1 MIGTF
6 ITLVF
11 AAPFSVQASAV
22 CDALQ
27 DQLRQPVRIIGNTAE
42 VRQHASALARQ
53 NILIRKIKN
62 DMRSYGCTSGSII
75 VYGSPNAEMCAQIGD
90 ALVDAEA
97 ERDTIAADRDRML
110 QAQRSDR
117 GESSRERIMA
127 ALNAN
132 GCFDE
137 TAPVPTS
144 AEPRQLS
151 PIDPYR
157 DPFAEQPDNSDYP
170 QPGDMAQ
177 EGGLRTLCVRT
188 CDGAFFPIS
197 SNASP
202 LDFRAQAAQCER
214 MCPGAETEL
223 YYHAM
228 KGEESAD
235 MVSARTGQPYT
246 ALPTAFAYKNGSAA
260 TRSPSCGCNM
270 AAYHNE
276 MKKQDGQQ
284 KPQQSEPSQSYSGI
298 TTITSPKS
306 DAAPKPAEIK
316 PEVKAEP
323 IPERDYDAKNSKVRV
338 VGPQFLPE
346 ETSRIDLRKPALE
359 GAQPIQ

>member
-1 MIGTF
+1 MIGTL
-6 ITLVF
+6 ITLVL
-11 AAPFSVQASAV
+11 AAPLSVQASAI

-27 DQLRQPVRIIGNTAE
+27 DQLRQPVRVIGNTAE
-42 VRQHASALARQ
+42 VRQYASALARQ

-75 VYGSPNAEMCAQIGD
+75 VYGSPNADMCAQIGD
-90 ALVDAEA
+90 ALVEA
-97 ERDTIAADRDRML
+97 QTERDNIAADRDRML
-110 QAQRSDR
+110 RTQREDR
-117 GESSRERIMA
+117 SENSREKIMA

-144 AEPRQLS
+144 AEPRKLS
-151 PIDPYR
+151 PMDPYR
-157 DPFAEQPDNSDYP
+157 DPFSEQPDNSDYP
-170 QPGDMAQ
+170 QPGDMPQ

-228 KGEESAD
+228 KGEESTD

-260 TRSPSCGCNM
+260 NRSPSCGCNM

-276 MKKQDGQQ
+276 MQRQDA
-284 KPQQSEPSQSYSGI
+284 QQSTPSQDYSSV
-298 TTITSPKS
+298 TRITSPKS
-306 DAAPKPAEIK
+306 DATPKPAEIK

-323 IPERDYDAKNSKVRV
+323 IPERDYDPKTSKVRV